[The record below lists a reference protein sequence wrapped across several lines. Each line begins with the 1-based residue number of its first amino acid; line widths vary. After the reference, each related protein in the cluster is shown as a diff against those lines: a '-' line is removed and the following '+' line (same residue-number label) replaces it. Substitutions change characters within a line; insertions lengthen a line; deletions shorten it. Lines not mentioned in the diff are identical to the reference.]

1 MITGLLN
8 HQQYQCI
15 SMLVLMVQKCKNQL
29 RLAVYPIKFTMV
41 FFKPIQTVV
50 GNLGFLNHQQCYLFC
65 FLQKCGKIP
74 IRNGQDLPPSIIRT
88 RSWGISEDGQG
99 NKKFKLIEYMLLTSH
114 LEVSYIHVYREM
126 IWKKAW
132 IIISTPF
139 GTPMELIEGFVCC
152 VNIHVL
158 QDPQAGLPIQAT
170 RPVSFLLCLQ
180 SIA

>member
-126 IWKKAW
+126 IWKKH
-132 IIISTPF
+132 
-139 GTPMELIEGFVCC
+139 EL
-152 VNIHVL
+152 
-158 QDPQAGLPIQAT
+158 
-170 RPVSFLLCLQ
+170 SFLHHLELQ
-180 SIA
+180 WNWLRDLFAVSIFMFCKILKLDVLSKQRDLFLFCFACKV